1 MCSNNTDDED
11 VEADVEADATSS
23 STPHNDTTP
32 KSPSPMILDFLTK
45 PTDKLDIAIAYLRRV
60 HFVNFY
66 GGRRYRDE
74 VENRG
79 YPPPSP
85 PWCMYYSSHHTFPYL
100 PLTHSLIPLTHSYGR
115 FIHHLDYL
123 SCPCNSL
130 TLLI

>member
-1 MCSNNTDDED
+1 MYSNNTDDED

-23 STPHNDTTP
+23 STTTPHDDTTP

-79 YPPPSP
+79 
-85 PWCMYYSSHHTFPYL
+85 
-100 PLTHSLIPLTHSYGR
+100 
-115 FIHHLDYL
+115 
-123 SCPCNSL
+123 
-130 TLLI
+130 